1 MNQNELLEVYFE
13 ETCENLDEAE
23 RCMIG
28 LEKSFCME
36 ELNSLFRC
44 IHTIKGSSAAVDFNE
59 ISSLA
64 HKLEDIL
71 NHVRDG
77 DLEFNSDNSNLCISS
92 IDKLLELF
100 NFRRQYRNDD
110 IDYDIIKNTLDI
122 EERMD
127 QLISS
132 VSEDTGDIEDK
143 QPIIITNSQK
153 EDNYNEKFYQTY
165 FVHIL
170 FDVED
175 MMQSITS
182 FMIINSMNENG
193 KICYSYPEVD
203 FMISMQINEPV
214 SHYECLFKTNLDS
227 EQLFNKLDIPFIKKI
242 KIIDVTNAISS
253 REELT
258 DYTEKVCILFALLN
272 NFLSI
277 GKYYNNVSFSK
288 KAKKDINN
296 LYENCEKIL
305 ESNEFSEE
313 IVMLIKELKSF
324 LDIPIYMI
332 DNNSCKELFNSTNS
346 LYECLIY
353 KIYNTFKNKIIFKYV
368 ELKLD
373 KQNIERLDNISSK
386 LNKKIFKYVLLDVS
400 EVEILESDE
409 IKKLIKVNN
418 SLEEEGIELVII
430 NGGKYKKR
438 LYNIFEAIGDFDNI
452 RQCNSE
458 INAVLLIKNNKERYE
473 EL

>member
-1 MNQNELLEVYFE
+1 
-13 ETCENLDEAE
+13 
-23 RCMIG
+23 
-28 LEKSFCME
+28 
-36 ELNSLFRC
+36 
-44 IHTIKGSSAAVDFNE
+44 
-59 ISSLA
+59 
-64 HKLEDIL
+64 
-71 NHVRDG
+71 
-77 DLEFNSDNSNLCISS
+77 
-92 IDKLLELF
+92 
-100 NFRRQYRNDD
+100 
-110 IDYDIIKNTLDI
+110 
-122 EERMD
+122 
-127 QLISS
+127 
-132 VSEDTGDIEDK
+132 
-143 QPIIITNSQK
+143 
-153 EDNYNEKFYQTY
+153 
-165 FVHIL
+165 
-170 FDVED
+170 
-175 MMQSITS
+175 
-182 FMIINSMNENG
+182 
-193 KICYSYPEVD
+193 
-203 FMISMQINEPV
+203 
-214 SHYECLFKTNLDS
+214 
-227 EQLFNKLDIPFIKKI
+227 
-242 KIIDVTNAISS
+242 
-253 REELT
+253 
-258 DYTEKVCILFALLN
+258 
-272 NFLSI
+272 
-277 GKYYNNVSFSK
+277 
-288 KAKKDINN
+288 
-296 LYENCEKIL
+296 
-305 ESNEFSEE
+305 
-313 IVMLIKELKSF
+313 MLIKELKSF